1 MKKALISVLLLL
13 VVSIVGVIG
22 YLLIQADSIVAKLK
36 PEIEAQG
43 SAILKSTL
51 TIGDMH
57 LRFFPSIAF
66 SLDSLTI
73 TDEDERNGQLSIG
86 GGAINVSLL
95 KLLSGTIAVTSISLD
110 SPAITVRQT
119 PSGFRVDGISRLG
132 EDAKDVSSQA
142 QKQQPVSE
150 RGEQEKTQ
158 PLPKWLQVNLDS
170 IALTNGSFEVYQE
183 SGESIAI
190 HDLNLQT
197 DVELAGSTVSISDLA
212 LSLKLV
218 GQNDFQRG
226 DFQIDL
232 STATIDLETLRATVK
247 AIEGVSSLAEGALKA
262 KLSLKDSQFSTNKI
276 MIRTIALD
284 GNAPEINEFSGELRN
299 VSFSPDETKIA
310 IEDGKL
316 KALQGE
322 IDVRG
327 ALSLKNLSGEMTVL
341 LQELQ
346 KNGEAVNGSL
356 LIRGNGSSL
365 FMETKPL
372 KVFGGEILA
381 ESSFSPKKTP
391 PPFSANVTVA
401 SLEIERAL
409 QFVTPDTPALITGT
423 LEKLTAVATG
433 SAGANIAE
441 QLQSDISVTLR
452 NGTFTG
458 GNLMSLVLQS
468 LQEIPFVKGTVGTA
482 VPDEHSEQLT
492 SPHTAIE
499 ELRSTARIAGKQ
511 INITALTMKSPLF
524 LLESKGTIGFDQS
537 LNLKT
542 TFRFT
547 PTLSLAIVAKVA
559 ELNKLLDNENRLV
572 IPLQLLGTAS
582 APLVVPNIEEIMKL
596 GAGKVLQEKAADLI
610 GKAFGKGKSSKSGKK
625 LFGF

>member
-13 VVSIVGVIG
+13 VVFIIGAIG
-22 YLLIQADSIVAKLK
+22 YLFIQADSIVAKLK

-43 SAILKSTL
+43 SAILKSKL

-66 SLDSLTI
+66 SLDSLTVA
-73 TDEDERNGQLSIG
+73 DEDKQNGQLTIG

-95 KLLSGTIAVTSISLD
+95 KLLSGTIAITSISLD
-110 SPAITVRQT
+110 SPNITIRQS
-119 PSGFRVDGISRLG
+119 PSGFRIDGMSRLG
-132 EDAKDVSSQA
+132 EEAKEVPSQT
-142 QKQQPVSE
+142 QKQQPSSIEVE
-150 RGEQEKTQ
+150 EKGKAQ

-170 IALTNGSFEVYQE
+170 IALTNGTFNIYQA

-190 HDLNLQT
+190 HELYLQT
-197 DVELAGSTVSISDLA
+197 DVALAGSTVSISDLA
-212 LSLKLV
+212 LSLELV
-218 GQNDFQRG
+218 DQG

-232 STATIDLETLRATVK
+232 STASFDLDTLIGTVK
-247 AIEGVSSLAEGALKA
+247 AIESASSLAGGTVKA
-262 KLSLKDSQFSTNKI
+262 TITLKDSQISPNEI
-276 MIRTIALD
+276 IVRNIALD
-284 GNAPEINEFSGELRN
+284 GEAPEIEEFSGELRN
-299 VSFSPDETKIA
+299 VSFSPPKTKIG

-316 KALQGE
+316 NVLQGE
-322 IDVRG
+322 IDLRG
-327 ALSLKNLSGEMTVL
+327 ALSLNKLRGEMQVL
-341 LQELQ
+341 LKDLQ
-346 KNGEAVNGSL
+346 KDGEAVNGTL
-356 LIRGNGSSL
+356 LVRGNGESL

-372 KVFGGEILA
+372 KLFGGEIVA
-381 ESSFSPKKTP
+381 ESSIIPRKTP
-391 PPFSANVTVA
+391 PPFSADVTVT
-401 SLEIERAL
+401 SLEIGRAL
-409 QFVTPDTPALITGT
+409 KFVTPNTPALITGT
-423 LEKLTAVATG
+423 LEKLTAGASG
-433 SAGANIAE
+433 STGANMLQ
-441 QLQSDISVTLR
+441 QLQSDISMTLR

-458 GNLMSLVLQS
+458 GNLVSLVLQS
-468 LQEIPFVKGTVGTA
+468 LQKLPFVSGTVEGA
-482 VPDEHSEQLT
+482 VPAAHSEELT

-499 ELRSTARIAGKQ
+499 ELTSKARIAGEQ
-511 INITALTMKSPLF
+511 IKVTSLTMKSPLF

-596 GAGKVLQEKAADLI
+596 GAGKVLQEKAADLL